1 MMREYKRYD
10 EYKGSGVKWI
20 DEIPKE
26 WNIERFRTL
35 IKKIQN
41 GKWGEEAQND
51 NNDVYCVRVAD
62 YNRNKNIVEDLE
74 FTIRN
79 LDKSSREELLLEEND
94 LLIEKSGGGDKQPVG
109 FVAQYKSNKPAI
121 YANFMAKI
129 EPRKKYVKTDY
140 LKYVNISI
148 YQKRE
153 ILKVIN
159 QTTGIQNLDTKRYL
173 EIESPLPPKKEQQI
187 IASFLNQKTA
197 KIDEII
203 TKKEILIDYLE
214 KYKKSVIT
222 EAVTKGKLGEK
233 YINEDGELVDEIE
246 MKDSKT
252 QFYGNIPK
260 HLIIKKMKYIT
271 KTIIDGAHLTPTYVD
286 DGVPF
291 LRVTDISDGNNI
303 DWKKT
308 KQIPLNEHKQLK
320 ARTNPEKGDLLVSK
334 NGTIGKTRV
343 ITWDKEFSIFV
354 SLCLLKFVK
363 EVDPF
368 YIAYFF
374 KSYALDEQIKLS
386 GKTNTIT
393 NLHLEKIRELELLI
407 PEQDKLQ
414 KKIVNY
420 LDQQTT
426 RINDLIKK
434 TKKSIEKYKEYKK
447 SLIFEAVTGKIDLRD
462 YELEGGEELAEH
474 NNSSQTERECI
485 SAVD

>member
-10 EYKGSGVKWI
+10 EYKDSGIEWI
-20 DEIPKE
+20 GDIPK
-26 WNIERFRTL
+26 L
-35 IKKIQN
+35 ASIKKIKYAFNVIN
-41 GKWGEEAQND
+41 GSTPDTSNENYWNGNINWITPADLDD
-51 NNDVYCVRVAD
+51 NKKYIKESSRTITFKGLNSCSTTLIPENNLIISSRAPIGYVSINKKDLTINQGCKALVKEDKLDIHFYYYFIKAI
-62 YNRNKNIVEDLE
+62 KNILNYYGNGTT
-74 FTIRN
+74 FTEI
-79 LDKSSREELLLEEND
+79 SAS
-94 LLIEKSGGGDKQPVG
+94 
-109 FVAQYKSNKPAI
+109 
-121 YANFMAKI
+121 
-129 EPRKKYVKTDY
+129 Y
-140 LKYVNISI
+140 LKEVDLI
-148 YQKRE
+148 YFPFIDQQK
-153 ILKVIN
+153 
-159 QTTGIQNLDTKRYL
+159 
-173 EIESPLPPKKEQQI
+173 
-187 IASFLNQKTA
+187 IASFLDQKTA